1 MEDKKEIGKIIHF
14 FPKINVAIIELT
26 EPLSVGD
33 KIWVKGAETDLEQ
46 TVESMQ
52 IEHQNIQKGE
62 KGQAV
67 GLKVIGR
74 VREADRLHK

>member
-14 FPKINVAIIELT
+14 FPKINVAIVELT

-52 IEHQNIQKGE
+52 IEHQNIQKAE
-62 KGQAV
+62 KGQAI

-74 VREADRLHK
+74 VRETDRVYK